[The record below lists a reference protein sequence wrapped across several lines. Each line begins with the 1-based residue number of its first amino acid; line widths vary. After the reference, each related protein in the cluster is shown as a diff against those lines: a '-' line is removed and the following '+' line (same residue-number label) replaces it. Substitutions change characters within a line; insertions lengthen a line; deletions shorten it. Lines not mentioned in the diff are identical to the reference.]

1 MWQQSKTKTILLV
14 LMTGALLIAGCDSLP
29 IPSQA
34 TETPEAVKVE
44 AVIPVVSA
52 TGVIVPAQWTTLSM
66 ATAGLVEEI
75 LVEEGD
81 QVEEDQVLVRL
92 KGTEELLAAIAGARY
107 EMASAQKALTDLSS
121 QAETASTAALEAI
134 SVHAKEVRDAQYQ
147 LDNYTSPAEQKDMD
161 PWEAMDIMKERLD
174 QARVEF
180 EPYKD
185 RSSSDS
191 TRQDR
196 KEDMDDA
203 QSAYN
208 SAVKRLGYI
217 TTLEVAQAN
226 LDKARQ
232 DYELYSNGPDPEAV
246 AVAQARLD
254 NAEAVLEAA
263 EASLNDLELRALFAG
278 TISEIYI
285 GRGAWVTPGQP
296 IVQLADLIHLRIETT
311 DLNEIDAARVELE
324 DVVSVSFDALDD
336 LVVGTVTSIAPKASA
351 GSGVNY
357 TVVIEIDELP
367 EMLRWGMTAFVDI
380 EVE

>member
-1 MWQQSKTKTILLV
+1 
-14 LMTGALLIAGCDSLP
+14 
-29 IPSQA
+29 
-34 TETPEAVKVE
+34 
-44 AVIPVVSA
+44 
-52 TGVIVPAQWTTLSM
+52 M
-66 ATAGLVEEI
+66 ATAGIVEEI
-75 LVEEGD
+75 LVEKGD

-107 EMASAQKALTDLSS
+107 EMVSAQKALTDLSS
-121 QAETASTAALEAI
+121 QAEIASTAALEAI

-208 SAVKRLGYI
+208 AAIKRLGYI
-217 TTLEVAQAN
+217 TNLEVAQAN

-232 DYELYSNGPDPEAV
+232 DYELYRDGPDPEAV

-254 NAEAVLEAA
+254 NAEAALEAA

-285 GRGAWVTPGQP
+285 GRGEWVTPGQP
-296 IVQLADLIHLRIETT
+296 IVQLADLVHLRIETT
-311 DLNEIDAARVELE
+311 DLNEIDAARVDL
-324 DVVSVSFDALDD
+324 DNVVAVSFDALDD